1 MTRGAACTTTTAGQI
16 SLHRGKSMVP
26 WMVEGVIECTRQI
39 WRVYYWASVSK
50 PHISCTRAVSICNAY
65 CKSGCCTNTVNLVR
79 AITNSLDLYSVAHGM
94 MTEIRLNGSNPEKVS
109 YVPTHFTTYMYLA
122 TQADCC
128 G

>member
-79 AITNSLDLYSVAHGM
+79 AIYIAMRVWTHTGWC
-94 MTEIRLNGSNPEKVS
+94 MT
-109 YVPTHFTTYMYLA
+109 
-122 TQADCC
+122 
-128 G
+128 